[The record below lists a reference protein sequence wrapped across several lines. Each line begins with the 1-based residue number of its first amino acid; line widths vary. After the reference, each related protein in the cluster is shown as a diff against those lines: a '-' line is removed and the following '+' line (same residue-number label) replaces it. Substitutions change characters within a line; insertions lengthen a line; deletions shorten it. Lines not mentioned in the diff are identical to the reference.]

1 MTGGLSHW
9 WARTA
14 NRWAARALGRSR
26 PVTGFVSQPEP
37 RSMGAFARGRQL
49 IAGNLMFAGFLVEAP
64 GVSLW
69 DVDPPDLAFTEDI
82 HGFAWLDD
90 LAAVPEPTA
99 RARAQEWTHGWVSR
113 HGRGKG
119 PGWTPDLTGR
129 RIIRMV
135 NHAPMLLMARGAA
148 DQTAFFQCL
157 GRQVL
162 FLSRRWP
169 AAAPGLPRFEALV
182 GLVHAGLALTGM
194 EARVPPALKALD
206 RECREQIDIEGG
218 LPTRNPEELLEV
230 FTLLV
235 WACQAL
241 TEAGR
246 MPGGDLRAA
255 VERIAPTLRAL
266 RHADGGLARFHG
278 GGRGGEG
285 RLDRALASA
294 SVRAGPPA
302 GLAMGFVRLAGGRT
316 TVIADVAPP
325 PMGRASAGAHASTL
339 AFEMTSGRRPVVVNC
354 GSGVSFG
361 TEWRRAGR
369 ATPSHSTLGVE
380 GWSSSRLGAARMV
393 AGHEREYLSETPRDV
408 RMQIE
413 SEGTATV
420 LTAGHDGW
428 LRSHGLTHV
437 RRLALS
443 GDGRLLSGEDTLAA
457 VQEAD
462 RKRFDAALS
471 RGRLQGLP
479 FVVRFH
485 LHPDVEAS
493 LDLGGRAVS
502 LALKSG
508 EIWVFRHDGEGRLGL
523 EPSVYLERARLK
535 PRAAQQVVLAALALE
550 QATRLRW
557 TLQKAQDT
565 PLAIRDLAPDSA
577 GDGASDWAGETD

>member
-1 MTGGLSHW
+1 
-9 WARTA
+9 
-14 NRWAARALGRSR
+14 
-26 PVTGFVSQPEP
+26 
-37 RSMGAFARGRQL
+37 MGAFARGRQL

-69 DVDPPDLAFTEDI
+69 DVAPPDLAFTEDI

-90 LAAVPEPTA
+90 LAAVPEPMA
-99 RARAQEWTHGWVSR
+99 RARAQDWVHGWVAR
-113 HGRGKG
+113 FGRGQG

-135 NHAPMLLMARGAA
+135 NHAPMLLMALGAA
-148 DQTAFFQCL
+148 DQAAFFQCL

-194 EARVPPALKALD
+194 EARVPPALQALD

-218 LPTRNPEELLEV
+218 LPTRNPEDLLEV

-255 VERIAPTLRAL
+255 VERVAPTLRAL

-302 GLAMGFVRLAGGRT
+302 GLAMGFARLAGART
-316 TVIADVAPP
+316 TVIVDAAPP

-380 GWSSSRLGAARMV
+380 GWSSSRLGPARMV
-393 AGHEREYLSETPRDV
+393 AGHEREYLAESPRDV

-413 SEGTATV
+413 SEGTTTV

-437 RRLALS
+437 RRLALT
-443 GDGRLLSGEDTLAA
+443 GEGRMLSGEDTLAA

-462 RKRFDAALS
+462 RRRFDAALS

-523 EPSVYLERARLK
+523 EPSVYLERGRLK
-535 PRAAQQVVLAALALE
+535 PRAAQQVVLAGLALE

-565 PLAIRDLAPDSA
+565 PLAIRDLAPDGM
-577 GDGASDWAGETD
+577 GDGVGETG

>member
-9 WARTA
+9 WASRA
-14 NRWAARALGRSR
+14 NRWAARALGRAR

-37 RSMGAFARGRQL
+37 RSMGLFARGRQL

-64 GVSLW
+64 GASLW
-69 DVDPPDLAFTEDI
+69 DVAAPDLAFTEDI

-90 LAAVPEPTA
+90 LAAVPEPMA
-99 RARAQEWTHGWVSR
+99 RARAQDWVHAWVAR
-113 HGRGKG
+113 YGRGQG
-119 PGWTPDLTGR
+119 PGWSPDLTGR
-129 RIIRMV
+129 RVIRLV
-135 NHAPMLLMARGAA
+135 NHAPMLLVGRGAE
-148 DQTAFFQCL
+148 DQAAFFQCL

-162 FLSRRWP
+162 FLSRRWH

-194 EARVPPALKALD
+194 EARVPPALRALD
-206 RECREQIDIEGG
+206 RECRDQIDVEGG

-246 MPGGDLRAA
+246 MPGADLRAA
-255 VERIAPTLRAL
+255 VERVAPTLRAL

-294 SVRAGPPA
+294 AVRAGPPT
-302 GLAMGFVRLAGGRT
+302 GLAMGYARLAGGRT

-325 PMGRASAGAHASTL
+325 PMGLASAGAHASTL

-354 GSGVSFG
+354 GSGASFG

-369 ATPSHSTLGVE
+369 ATPSHSTLGIE
-380 GWSSSRLGAARMV
+380 GWSSSRLGPARIV
-393 AGHEREYLSETPRDV
+393 AGHEREYLAETPRDV

-413 SEGTATV
+413 TEGTATV

-443 GDGRLLSGEDTLAA
+443 GDGRMLSGEDTLAA

-471 RGRLQGLP
+471 RAGLQGLP

-508 EIWVFRHDGEGRLGL
+508 EVWVFRHDGQGRLGL
-523 EPSVYLERARLK
+523 EPSVYLERGRLK
-535 PRAAQQVVLAALALE
+535 PRAAQQVVLAGLALE

-565 PLAIRDLAPDSA
+565 PLAIRDLAPDGA
-577 GDGASDWAGETD
+577 ADGTGEGD

>member
-14 NRWAARALGRSR
+14 NRWAARALGRTR

-69 DVDPPDLAFTEDI
+69 DVAAPDLAFTEDI

-90 LAAVPEPTA
+90 LAAVPEPMA
-99 RARAQEWTHGWVSR
+99 RARAQEWTHGWVAR
-113 HGRGKG
+113 YGRGTG

-135 NHAPMLLMARGAA
+135 NHAPMLLMAREAA
-148 DQTAFFQCL
+148 DQAAFFQCL

-194 EARVPPALKALD
+194 EARVPAALRALD
-206 RECREQIDIEGG
+206 RECRDQIDIEGG

-255 VERIAPTLRAL
+255 VERVAPTLRAL

-325 PMGRASAGAHASTL
+325 PMGWASAGAHASTL

-413 SEGTATV
+413 TEGTATV

-443 GDGRLLSGEDTLAA
+443 GDGRMLSGEDTLAA

-508 EIWVFRHDGEGRLGL
+508 EVWVFRHDGEGRLGL
-523 EPSVYLERARLK
+523 EPSVYLERGRLK
-535 PRAAQQVVLAALALE
+535 PRAAQQVVLAGLALE

-565 PLAIRDLAPDSA
+565 PLAVRDLTQD
-577 GDGASDWAGETD
+577 DGSDAE